1 MKVQITESI
10 DVDHEKEMWV
20 CRRCGKEL
28 FSARDNYKK
37 GCLVYDRDP
46 REIHNP
52 IPGETSI
59 FYPDPNWVRYLE
71 FYCPGCG
78 TLMDVEPLPPGHPIT
93 HDILIDIDG
102 LKERMAKAR
111 KEVGSERSSR

>member
-1 MKVQITESI
+1 MKYQITEYI
-10 DVDHEKEMWV
+10 DLDLEREMWL

-28 FSARDNYKK
+28 ISARENYKK

-52 IPGETSI
+52 ILEGPYA
-59 FYPDPNWVRYLE
+59 FCPDPEWVRYLE

-78 TLMDVEPLPPGHPIT
+78 ILVDVEPLPPGHPIT
-93 HDILIDIDG
+93 HDILIDIDELRRRLTEG
-102 LKERMAKAR
+102 KGERSGKER
-111 KEVGSERSSR
+111 